1 MPEEIQI
8 YRTEQPAQRTNL
20 WPTIVILLVIL
31 CLVGLGL
38 RVAFSAP
45 AYVKGPVI
53 SLQPDALPWY
63 ALYSVLRMGAAYIL
77 SVVFTLIYG
86 YVAAM
91 NKRNE
96 QVMIPL
102 LDVLQSVPILSFL
115 PVVLLSLSAFI
126 PAGLATEIAAI
137 VLIFTS
143 QAWNLT
149 FAFYQSLKTVPKEL
163 KEASSI
169 FKFNFWQRFKTLD
182 FPFFQISFV
191 WNSMMSWSG
200 GWFFLMAAEM
210 FTVGQKDF
218 RLPGL
223 GSYLKEAVIL
233 NDTSA
238 LIYGLLTL
246 LLIIIA
252 LDQFIWRPLLAW
264 SNRFKL
270 EMVESEDAPTS
281 WFYDLL
287 QKSGAMEAAS
297 QYVIAPLNYL
307 LDSTI
312 RKVSTGRVAT
322 NTDRKNR
329 PWLYYGFIGLICI
342 LALAGAIFAGQL
354 LVQVSI
360 AEWGEIGVSLLLTL
374 LRVIIS
380 LIIALAWTIPVG
392 VAIGTNKR
400 LANIFQP
407 VVQIVASVPANA
419 LFPLMVLFFM
429 ALPGGLNLTA
439 VFLMLLGTQWY
450 LLFNI
455 IAGSSTIPQDL
466 RYTSLMLKLS
476 FWQRW
481 RVLILPSLFPFI
493 ITGLITASGGAW
505 NASIVAEYIE
515 FGGNILSVNGI
526 GAMIAKATASGDF
539 PRLFAST
546 LTMVITVVLINR
558 FFWRRLYR
566 IAEER
571 FVME

>member
-200 GWFFLMAAEM
+200 GWFFLMAAEDRRI
-210 FTVGQKDF
+210 FVC
-218 RLPGL
+218 R
-223 GSYLKEAVIL
+223 
-233 NDTSA
+233 
-238 LIYGLLTL
+238 
-246 LLIIIA
+246 
-252 LDQFIWRPLLAW
+252 AW
-264 SNRFKL
+264 
-270 EMVESEDAPTS
+270 VPT
-281 WFYDLL
+281 
-287 QKSGAMEAAS
+287 
-297 QYVIAPLNYL
+297 
-307 LDSTI
+307 
-312 RKVSTGRVAT
+312 
-322 NTDRKNR
+322 
-329 PWLYYGFIGLICI
+329 
-342 LALAGAIFAGQL
+342 
-354 LVQVSI
+354 
-360 AEWGEIGVSLLLTL
+360 
-374 LRVIIS
+374 
-380 LIIALAWTIPVG
+380 
-392 VAIGTNKR
+392 
-400 LANIFQP
+400 
-407 VVQIVASVPANA
+407 
-419 LFPLMVLFFM
+419 
-429 ALPGGLNLTA
+429 
-439 VFLMLLGTQWY
+439 
-450 LLFNI
+450 
-455 IAGSSTIPQDL
+455 
-466 RYTSLMLKLS
+466 
-476 FWQRW
+476 
-481 RVLILPSLFPFI
+481 
-493 ITGLITASGGAW
+493 
-505 NASIVAEYIE
+505 
-515 FGGNILSVNGI
+515 
-526 GAMIAKATASGDF
+526 
-539 PRLFAST
+539 
-546 LTMVITVVLINR
+546 
-558 FFWRRLYR
+558 
-566 IAEER
+566 
-571 FVME
+571 